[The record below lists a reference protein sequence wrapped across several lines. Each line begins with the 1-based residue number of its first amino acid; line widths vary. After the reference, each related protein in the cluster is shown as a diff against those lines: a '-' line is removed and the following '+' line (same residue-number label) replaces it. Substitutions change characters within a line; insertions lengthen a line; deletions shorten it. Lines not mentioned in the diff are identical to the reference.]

1 MVEHNDPLIEGSIPK
16 MLPKIGLSIL
26 QGIKEIG
33 EISIGGIKLA
43 PTELETGQPT
53 EEEMTGEEQI
63 GEISGRETEIREAIM
78 SEGRPDPV
86 EITSI

>member
-16 MLPKIGLSIL
+16 MLPKTAPSIL
-26 QGIKEIG
+26 QGIKETG
-33 EISIGGIKLA
+33 EISIGGIKQA
-43 PTELETGQPT
+43 PTEQGTGQPI

-63 GEISGRETEIREAIM
+63 GEILGMAIEIQEAIM
-78 SEGRPDPV
+78 SVGLPGRE